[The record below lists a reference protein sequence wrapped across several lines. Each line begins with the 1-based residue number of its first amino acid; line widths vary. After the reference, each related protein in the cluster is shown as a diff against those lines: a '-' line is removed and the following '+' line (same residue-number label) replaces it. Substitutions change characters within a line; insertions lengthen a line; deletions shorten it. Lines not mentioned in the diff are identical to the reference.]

1 MGYGAKLASLT
12 AQPVEATM
20 PTVGQTHQEPP
31 RDPHD
36 EHGIVMWIPLVVPL
50 LPVAIALVAYFV
62 KSTVLS
68 P

>member
-1 MGYGAKLASLT
+1 MGHGAKVASL
-12 AQPVEATM
+12 ADYGVEVTM
-20 PTVGQTHQEPP
+20 PTEGQTHQEPP

-62 KSTVLS
+62 KSTVL
-68 P
+68 